1 MSQLAEMPRDG
12 RRTRRTFWEWIRHHA
27 TSVLSTAVDFTVM
40 FVAVKVVHLK
50 PVLATVVGASFGSV
64 TNFAVNRSFTY
75 RAGAGRASGQ
85 VWRFVVVSAT
95 SLGLNALGEW
105 TFFSLL
111 GLQFMLAR
119 VITAIIVSNGW
130 NYPMLRFF
138 VFSRRST

>member
-1 MSQLAEMPRDG
+1 M
-12 RRTRRTFWEWIRHHA
+12 RHHA

-40 FVAVKVVHLK
+40 FAFVKLVHLK
-50 PVLATVVGASFGSV
+50 PVVATVIGASGGAL

-75 RAGAGRASGQ
+75 RAGTGRPGGQ
-85 VWRFVVVSAT
+85 LWKFVVVSAA
-95 SLGLNALGEW
+95 SLGLNALGEYC
-105 TFFSLL
+105 FFSLL

-138 VFSRRST
+138 VFSGRSKKT